1 MKLLFD
7 MNDFDA
13 PGCVAA
19 LGTFDGV
26 HLGHAHLLRETVEL
40 AREMGIPAAALTFD
54 RHPLSLIRP
63 EATPK
68 ALTSPEEKRA
78 LLAALGLDILIEQP
92 FTREFANLTP
102 ECFFER
108 LFSSLHPR
116 ALVVGFNYTFGKQ
129 GQGGAELLEALCHK
143 KGFSCRIMEPVCVD
157 GAPVSSSRIRSLMD
171 AGKIAQAERLLG
183 HPPRNV
189 PNCREDCK
197 NLK

>member
-1 MKLLFD
+1 MKLLFE
-7 MNDFDA
+7 MNEFDA

-26 HLGHAHLLRETVEL
+26 HMGHAHLVRETVKL

-92 FTREFANLTP
+92 FTRDFADLTP

-108 LFSSLHPR
+108 LCSFIHPR

-129 GQGGAELLEALCHK
+129 GRGNPALLETLCLK
-143 KGFSCRIMEPVCVD
+143 KGIFCRIMEPVCVD

-171 AGKIAQAERLLG
+171 AGQIDQAKRLLG